1 MAEHRR
7 ASQPS
12 PAKFVDSVSAEP
24 VRIERIG
31 ADGDGVVEL
40 SPGKSLFLACTLPGE
55 LVQPGPAVKRGDG
68 FAAEADIIEPSPDR
82 VVPPCPHFGPC
93 GGCSLQHWA
102 DAPYAA
108 WKAGRAAA
116 AIGLPTIALARTP
129 PATRRRMDLAICRMG
144 PTIQIGLHRRRSTD
158 IVDMHA
164 CPILHPTLFALVQA
178 LRPVLL
184 RLEGLK
190 RLGEASVNLVD
201 NGPDLLLRTDA
212 PLTSRD
218 RTALAAFAQA
228 NGVPRISTTKI
239 GSVDIEPAATLSR
252 PSLAFSGH
260 ATAVPSGT
268 FLQASREGERA
279 IVAAVLRMLPEKIK
293 GPVTELYAGS
303 GSLTHA
309 IATRA
314 RVVAY
319 EGDSPAVAAVRGA
332 VNGRVTITVRDLAR
346 QPLVAA
352 ELKGAAAIV
361 LDPPYNGAIAQMPA
375 LAASGAPI
383 IYVSCNPG
391 ALTRDSRILLAAGYR
406 LIAAEAVDQFLWSSQ
421 VETIALYR
429 RPA

>member
-1 MAEHRR
+1 MAGHRR

-12 PAKFVDSVSAEP
+12 AKVVDAIAPDP
-24 VRIERIG
+24 VRVERIG
-31 ADGDGVVEL
+31 ADGDGVADL
-40 SPGKSLFLACTLPGE
+40 TGDRSLFLACTLPGE
-55 LVQPGPAVKRGDG
+55 LVQPGPVVKRGDG
-68 FAAEADIIEPSPDR
+68 FAADADIIEPSPDR
-82 VVPPCPHFGPC
+82 VTPPCPHFGPC

-116 AIGLPTIALARTP
+116 AIGLPTISMARTP
-129 PATRRRMDLAICRMG
+129 PATRRRMDLGIRRVG
-144 PTIQIGLHRRRSTD
+144 STIQIGLHRRRSTD

-164 CPILHPTLFALVQA
+164 CPILHPTLFALIQA

-190 RLGEASVNLVD
+190 RSGEASVNLVD

-218 RTALAAFAQA
+218 RTALAAFAA
-228 NGVPRISTTKI
+228 AHGVPRISATKI
-239 GSVDIEPAATLSR
+239 GSIDIEPAATLSR
-252 PSLAFSGH
+252 PSLAFSGY

-268 FLQASREGERA
+268 FLQASPDGERA
-279 IVAAVLRMLPEKIK
+279 IVAAVLRMLPDKIK
-293 GPVTELYAGS
+293 GPVIELYAGS

-319 EGDSPAVAAVRGA
+319 EGDAAAVAAVRGA

-352 ELKGAAAIV
+352 ELKNAGTIV
-361 LDPPYNGAIAQMPA
+361 LDPPFNGALAQMPA
-375 LAASGAPI
+375 LAASGMPI

-391 ALTRDSRILLAAGYR
+391 ALTRDSRTLLAAGYR
-406 LIAAEAVDQFLWSSQ
+406 LITAEAVDQFLWSSQ
-421 VETIALYR
+421 VETIALFR
-429 RPA
+429 KA

>member
-1 MAEHRR
+1 MAGHRR

-12 PAKFVDSVSAEP
+12 AKVVDAIAPDP
-24 VRIERIG
+24 VRVERIG
-31 ADGDGVVEL
+31 ADGDGVADL
-40 SPGKSLFLACTLPGE
+40 AHGKSLFLACTLPGE
-55 LVQPGPAVKRGDG
+55 VVQPGPVVKRGDG
-68 FAAEADIIEPSPDR
+68 FAADADIIEPSPDR

-116 AIGLPTIALARTP
+116 AIGLATIALARTP
-129 PATRRRMDLAICRMG
+129 PATRRRMDLAIRRVG

-164 CPILHPTLFALVQA
+164 CPILHPTLFALIQA

-190 RLGEASVNLVD
+190 RNGEASVNLVD

-218 RTALAAFAQA
+218 RTALAAFAAA
-228 NGVPRISTTKI
+228 NGVPRISATKI
-239 GSVDIEPAATLSR
+239 GSLDIEPAATLNR
-252 PSLAFSGH
+252 PSLAFSGY

-268 FLQASREGERA
+268 FLQASPEGERA
-279 IVAAVLRMLPEKIK
+279 IVAAVLRMLPDKIK
-293 GPVTELYAGS
+293 GPVIELYAGS

-319 EGDSPAVAAVRGA
+319 EGDAAAVAAVRGA

-352 ELKGAAAIV
+352 ELKNAGAIV
-361 LDPPYNGAIAQMPA
+361 LDPPFNGALAQMPA
-375 LAASGAPI
+375 LSASGVPI

-391 ALTRDSRILLAAGYR
+391 ALTRDSRTLLAAGYR

-421 VETIALYR
+421 VETIALFR
-429 RPA
+429 KA